1 MCLLAKSE
9 WKKCYE
15 WTKTK
20 KTKQLAKQKT
30 EIKLNYA
37 KKMMYMAVEHE
48 WACKPYND
56 RRIATNNNGR
66 DVNLE

>member
-1 MCLLAKSE
+1 
-9 WKKCYE
+9 
-15 WTKTK
+15 
-20 KTKQLAKQKT
+20 
-30 EIKLNYA
+30 
-37 KKMMYMAVEHE
+37 MMYMAVEHE